1 MELDQAIDRRTAA
14 TACPPG
20 TASFANLVAATRA
33 RIDALPNRSV
43 VDRMAVANQH
53 AFCIARE
60 KLQIKFNSK
69 KGKNLNEFRTV
80 LLFSRVMRGSR
91 LGLERAEASLAK
103 EPHV

>member
-1 MELDQAIDRRTAA
+1 MELDQAIDCRTAA

-53 AFCIARE
+53 ALCIARE
-60 KLQIKFNSK
+60 MLQIKFNSK
-69 KGKNLNEFRTV
+69 KGKNLNKFRPF
-80 LLFSRVMRGSR
+80 LLFSGVMGSRR